1 MELNKTFIAGKM
13 NKDLDERLV
22 PDGEFIDALNVTI
35 DTTSGSNI
43 GSVTN
48 SLGNTLVTNIQE
60 LIEDEGLVYEGSNAK
75 TIGAVTYEAD
85 NLIYWLVASD
95 NFDAIFE
102 YSELA
107 QFTSIVLLCS
117 KSTPTS
123 SSILNFSKNYP
134 VTGINYIP
142 ASRGDGPFIYWT
154 DGLNP
159 PRRINISRCKSY
171 VLDDNR
177 IVYDIDVI
185 LRPPLYS
192 PKIDLGFNPNIQISN
207 NIQDKFI
214 YFSYRF
220 KYKDNQYSSL
230 APFSSVSFHA
240 SGFSYDYNTGDNKG
254 MLNKYNKVDVTFDTG
269 NEFVEEIQVL
279 YFDTYKLNVYIVDNY
294 NKSELGISNNSR
306 YQIPPFSA
314 NKIYTPLESS
324 EVTRLFDNVPL
335 SAKAQE
341 IIGNRLVYGNYV
353 QFRDI
358 VNSDGDKIIPN
369 YTLTL
374 QSESITTEPK
384 KTFRSD
390 RDYEIGVVYLDEYG
404 RMTTAL
410 TSKTNTLYIP
420 PINSDTAN
428 SIQVTLNNEPPFW
441 ATNYRFV
448 IKQAQG
454 DYYNIFPR
462 TFVVDGVFRYFLI
475 NEADRD
481 KITVGG
487 YIIFKT
493 SNGVATHSNKQF
505 KVLELEYKQASSPFT
520 IEGLYFKVKADLVDV
535 FLDEPVLQVIDIQST
550 GRGPRPSGCG
560 GSDETRNPVVY
571 RSSSVQF
578 EKCYYSANGDNTL
591 IYPYQNG
598 APNINA
604 SSSAT
609 MYKDERLS
617 IIIMPIAGNPNAIAT
632 HFKYTFNPDTN
643 LGLSSEI
650 PIPNISPF
658 NYNVSTVQG
667 TITLTFDQGNYIQG
681 DIYVFNVRANL
692 ITYGTDGILRTVIN
706 PYGLI
711 LISQTGGIPTRDT
724 DGNGDMAGLDPDDY
738 GGHSIL
744 NYNGPIYSGALIEI
758 NILNDAPPASSIQ
771 RNQNNSWT
779 SDNYYK
785 NLEEWFWKSGAY
797 QSFKYKNQSDALITS
812 AGNISFRR
820 ATSAGVQYI
829 GGVFSSNYIV
839 EDSNTN
845 TGTLCMLVRG
855 VGPNGTGLNV
865 CDRNIITSQ
874 LKITQTPTA
883 QLSAET
889 VPLESDIDLF
899 YEMRKTYRIENG
911 NHMVSWPYADF
922 TDGDTVFPTVPQA
935 AGKTVLGPLNPNSPT
950 SNDMMHSFNI
960 GEKVW
965 VQNSDTTPPILGPV
979 SGEYTIVWVTNYAI
993 VIDLSFPGNAAPTP
1007 GKVYYKQWEQDQV
1020 LNPVSIFSIPLVVE
1034 LNNVTSDNSD
1044 FNAFAFGNGVESY
1057 RIYDNFLRPTMK
1069 YSPRAT
1075 SVIEDYEQEDKIASL
1090 CYSGI
1095 FKGDTSTN
1103 RLNSFNLSQANF
1115 KNLDKQYGPIQKLY
1129 AQDTDLMVLQQ
1140 DKITSVLYGKNLLVD
1155 AVGGGQVASVPEVL
1169 GNQVVHPSEYGISNN
1184 PESFAKFSNMV
1195 FFTDSR
1201 RGAVLQMLGDQVVE
1215 ISANGMRNYFRD
1227 ELKDNPNTQKL
1238 GAYDPYNDTYVLNF
1252 TDIEQGVCGLELSR
1266 DSYTMDPY
1274 PSANEFMFNIESNSY
1289 WSIELE
1295 DIGDGTDWVEILI
1308 NSGYGSQDIYANVGG
1323 NDGNYERSVNFV
1335 ITYCNG
1341 STKTF
1346 TLTQNGVEYS

>member
-192 PKIDLGFNPNIQISN
+192 PKIDLSFDNSIQASN

-230 APFSSVSFHA
+230 APFSSVAFHA
-240 SGFSYDYNTGDNKG
+240 ERYSYDYNTGDNKG
-254 MLNKYNKVDVTFDTG
+254 MFNRYNKVDVTFDTG

-294 NKSELGISNNSR
+294 NKSELGISNNSK
-306 YQIPPFSA
+306 YQIPTFSA
-314 NKIYTPLESS
+314 SKIYTLLESS

-358 VNSDGDKIIPN
+358 VNSDGNKIIPN
-369 YTLTL
+369 YTLQL
-374 QSESITTEPK
+374 RSEGVPLGWYGS

-390 RDYEIGVVYLDEYG
+390 RDYEIGIIYLDEYG

-420 PINSDTAN
+420 PSNSSTAN
-428 SIQVTLNNEPPFW
+428 SIQVTLNNEPPNW
-441 ATNYRFV
+441 ATNYRFA
-448 IKQAQG
+448 IKQSQG
-454 DYYNIFPR
+454 EYYNIFPR
-462 TFVVDGVFRYFLI
+462 IMVIDGDFRYFLI
-475 NEADRD
+475 NESDRD
-481 KITVGG
+481 KITIGG

-493 SNGVATHSNKQF
+493 VANLPTHYNKQF
-505 KVLELEYKQASSPFT
+505 KVLELEYRQASSPFT
-520 IEGLYFKVKADLVDV
+520 IEGLYFKIKVESSDA
-535 FLDEPVLQVIDIQST
+535 FLNNTALNINTFQSI
-550 GRGPRPSGCG
+550 GRGPRTHNNICCI
-560 GSDETRNPVVY
+560 SDPETPNALINKFSYVNTTPI
-571 RSSSVQF
+571 
-578 EKCYYSANGDNTL
+578 YYSISGDTTL
-591 IYPYQNG
+591 PLPSPAVYAEPYTGTESQSDRRI
-598 APNINA
+598 AIKIA
-604 SSSAT
+604 SSTQFQYTDNVDLTGWSA
-609 MYKDERLS
+609 S
-617 IIIMPIAGNPNAIAT
+617 ITIPSTPYTLTIA
-632 HFKYTFNPDTN
+632 DTN
-643 LGLSSEI
+643 LVLNFDTDGTN
-650 PIPNISPF
+650 PNIQ
-658 NYNVSTVQG
+658 YTV
-667 TITLTFDQGNYIQG
+667 G
-681 DIYVFNVRANL
+681 DIFIFNVRGYNPSGF
-692 ITYGTDGILRTVIN
+692 TGTPYN
-706 PYGLI
+706 PSNNYGLWYNDVI
-711 LISQTGGIPTRDT
+711 DI
-724 DGNGDMAGLDPDDY
+724 DPDPITGIVNY
-738 GGHSIL
+738 GGHAVVDT
-744 NYNGPIYSGALIEI
+744 YGPIYPGATIEI
-758 NILNDAPPASSIQ
+758 EIIEDGQPGSGD
-771 RNQNNSWT
+771 RNSFVSLT
-779 SDNYYK
+779 STKYYQ
-785 NLEEWFWKSGAY
+785 NLEEWFWKDGAY
-797 QSFKYKNQSDALITS
+797 LSFVQWSDFTSGTDIGPETVIFREAVNYENQTITPPCSPPSSTFTTNVIAQNNLSTSRLYMLI
-812 AGNISFRR
+812 
-820 ATSAGVQYI
+820 
-829 GGVFSSNYIV
+829 
-839 EDSNTN
+839 
-845 TGTLCMLVRG
+845 RG
-855 VGPNGTGLNV
+855 FGEVGPGIDTTS
-865 CDRNIITSQ
+865 CERNQIKLRILISQ
-874 LKITQTPTA
+874 QYDNPS
-883 QLSAET
+883 LSIET
-889 VPLESDIDLF
+889 VPLVSDIDVF

-922 TDGDTVFPTVPQA
+922 TDGSTVFPTVPQA

-1044 FNAFAFGNGVESY
+1044 FNAFAFGNGVESN

-1129 AQDTDLMVLQQ
+1129 AQDTNLMVLQQ

-1252 TDIEQGVCGLELSR
+1252 TDIEQGVCVLELSR

>member
-1 MELNKTFIAGKM
+1 MELSKTFIAGKM

-35 DTTSGSNI
+35 DTSSGSNI

-102 YSELA
+102 YSELF

-117 KSTPTS
+117 KSTPTTP
-123 SSILNFSKNYP
+123 SILNFNKNFP

-142 ASRGDGPFIYWT
+142 ASRGEGPFIYWT

-159 PRRINISRCKSY
+159 PRRINVARSKGYIVNDPKISE
-171 VLDDNR
+171 
-177 IVYDIDVI
+177 DINVI
-185 LRPPLYS
+185 LRPPLYA
-192 PKIDLGFNPNIQISN
+192 PKIDLSFVSTDISN

-230 APFSSVSFHA
+230 SPFSSVAFHA
-240 SGFSYDYNTGDNKG
+240 SGFAYDYNTGDNKG

-358 VNSDGDKIIPN
+358 NTVPN
-369 YTLTL
+369 YSLTL
-374 QSESITTEPK
+374 RSESITTEPK

-428 SIQVTLNNEPPFW
+428 SIQVTLNNEPPSW

-448 IKQAQG
+448 IKQAQN

-487 YIIFKT
+487 YVIFKT

-535 FLDEPVLQVIDIQST
+535 FLDEPVLQVINIQST
-550 GRGPRPSGCG
+550 GRGPNYVASPGADPKS
-560 GSDETRNPVVY
+560 PVINRVGY
-571 RSSSVQF
+571 VQF
-578 EKCYYSANGDNTL
+578 NNAYYSGTGDNTL
-591 IYPYQNG
+591 ILPSQSGVPDINATYSGSGQLPKDYRLTVKIM
-598 APNINA
+598 PNSTNPNSPPNEFRYTFVPDGDTGYNLSNIAIPFGSTYTIVINA
-604 SSSAT
+604 SISFDL
-609 MYKDERLS
+609 YF
-617 IIIMPIAGNPNAIAT
+617 GNGN
-632 HFKYTFNPDTN
+632 YSQGDLYCFNIKSNYITTITSFTRTVVN
-643 LGLSSEI
+643 TLSS
-650 PIPNISPF
+650 S
-658 NYNVSTVQG
+658 
-667 TITLTFDQGNYIQG
+667 LD
-681 DIYVFNVRANL
+681 
-692 ITYGTDGILRTVIN
+692 
-706 PYGLI
+706 
-711 LISQTGGIPTRDT
+711 GIPTDIGDT
-724 DGNGDMAGLDPDDY
+724 MDGIDPDYY

-744 NYNGPIYSGALIEI
+744 IYNGPIYPGALIEI
-758 NILNDAPPASSIQ
+758 NILEDKIPGSGPI

-797 QSFKYKNQSDALITS
+797 QSFKYKNQSDALVTS
-812 AGNISFRR
+812 ANNITFRKSN
-820 ATSAGVQYI
+820 TSIPQI
-829 GGVFSSNYIV
+829 DSSTGDDTNYIV
-839 EDSNTN
+839 ENA
-845 TGTLCMLVRG
+845 GGFLALLVRG
-855 VGPNGTGLNV
+855 VS
-865 CDRNIITSQ
+865 DRNISNRSLITSQ

-889 VPLESDIDLF
+889 VPLVSDIDIF
-899 YEMRKTYRIENG
+899 YEMRKTYRIEGG
-911 NHMVSWPYADF
+911 NHKTSWRWNDYTYGGAWPN
-922 TDGDTVFPTVPQA
+922 VPTEYDNF
-935 AGKTVLGPLNPNSPT
+935 TVLGPAVPFGDVA
-950 SNDMMHSFNI
+950 NDMKHSFNA
-960 GEKVW
+960 GERIYVK
-965 VQNSDTTPPILGPV
+965 NDNPLAPFGPPSTYYNILYV
-979 SGEYTIVWVTNYAI
+979 INEYAI
-993 VIDLSFPGNAAPTP
+993 VIDLPTLPDGAAT
-1007 GKVYYKQWEQDQV
+1007 GSVFYQSWESDQ
-1020 LNPVSIFSIPLVVE
+1020 LIGASPLSVE

-1095 FKGDTSTN
+1095 YKGSTSTN

-1129 AQDTDLMVLQQ
+1129 AQDTNLMVLQQ

-1169 GNQVVHPSEYGISNN
+1169 GNQIVHPSEYGISNN
-1184 PESFAKFSNMV
+1184 PESFAKFANIV

-1201 RGAVLQMLGDQVVE
+1201 RGAVLQMAGDQVVE

-1252 TDIEQGVCGLELSR
+1252 TDIEQGVCGLSISR
-1266 DSYTMDPY
+1266 NFVFISYPGGTNLLLF
-1274 PSANEFMFNIESNSY
+1274 SIESNSS
-1289 WSIELE
+1289 WTITLE
-1295 DIGDGTDWVEILI
+1295 DDGYGTDWVDLSVS
-1308 NSGYGSQDIYANVGG
+1308 SGYGNQNIRASVDLYGG
-1323 NDGNYERSVNFV
+1323 FFIDRTISFV
-1335 ITYCNG
+1335 ITYCDNA
-1341 STKTF
+1341 TKTF
-1346 TLTQNGVEYS
+1346 TLYQQPFQVYV

>member
-117 KSTPTS
+117 KSTPTTP
-123 SSILNFSKNYP
+123 SILNFSKNYP

-185 LRPPLYS
+185 LRPPLYA
-192 PKIDLGFNPNIQISN
+192 PKIDLSFVPSLDVSN

-230 APFSSVSFHA
+230 APFSSVAFHA
-240 SGFSYDYNTGDNKG
+240 NRFYYDQETGDNKG

-294 NKSELGISNNSR
+294 NKSDLNIDNNSK
-306 YQIPPFSA
+306 YKVLTFSA

-358 VNSDGDKIIPN
+358 VNSNGDKIIPN

-420 PINSDTAN
+420 ASNSDTAN

-462 TFVVDGVFRYFLI
+462 AIIFDNMFRYFLI

-520 IEGLYFKVKADLVDV
+520 IEGLYFKIKADPGDT
-535 FLDEPVLQVIDIQST
+535 FISGPSPINYSNT
-550 GRGPRPSGCG
+550 GSGRGPKTLLGSGNQTTNAVTNRG
-560 GSDETRNPVVY
+560 FGVDGPV
-571 RSSSVQF
+571 
-578 EKCYYSANGDNTL
+578 YYSVSGDNTIENQGPSISVL
-591 IYPYQNG
+591 SG
-598 APNINA
+598 
-604 SSSAT
+604 SSLDDVRIT
-609 MYKDERLS
+609 IEIVS
-617 IIIMPIAGNPNAIAT
+617 IT
-632 HFKYTFNPDTN
+632 QFKWTIVVD
-643 LGLSSEI
+643 GLSGWNFA
-650 PIPNISPF
+650 NISSNYTLIIGSTTLNLFFESDGTNPF
-658 NYNVSTVQG
+658 FLY
-667 TITLTFDQGNYIQG
+667 TIGDQF
-681 DIYVFNVRANL
+681 VFNVR
-692 ITYGTDGILRTVIN
+692 GTGDTRGTPTDVSGI
-706 PYGLI
+706 YGLA
-711 LISQTGGIPTRDT
+711 L
-724 DGNGDMAGLDPDDY
+724 GDFITMDPDFY

-744 NYNGPIYSGALIEI
+744 NYNGPIYPGALINI
-758 NILNDAPPASSIQ
+758 NINNDGSPQDPSYPRRVSSNSFPASTKYY
-771 RNQNNSWT
+771 QNI
-779 SDNYYK
+779 
-785 NLEEWFWKSGAY
+785 EEWFYRSGAY
-797 QSFKYKNQSDALITS
+797 LTFNQYDQAEANITNSKAVTFRNGYNLGGSLLDPATNTMQQFTS
-812 AGNISFRR
+812 APVN
-820 ATSAGVQYI
+820 
-829 GGVFSSNYIV
+829 VFN
-839 EDSNTN
+839 
-845 TGTLCMLVRG
+845 GMCMLIRG
-855 VGPNGTGLNV
+855 FGQPRGTSRNEINATLN
-865 CDRNIITSQ
+865 IQQ
-874 LKITQTPTA
+874 LPSSPS
-883 QLSAET
+883 LSIET

-922 TDGDTVFPTVPQA
+922 TDGSTVFPTIPQA

-993 VIDLSFPGNAAPTP
+993 VIDLAFPGNAAPTP

-1095 FKGDTSTN
+1095 YKGSTSTN

-1129 AQDTDLMVLQQ
+1129 AQDTNLMVLQQ

-1169 GNQVVHPSEYGISNN
+1169 GNQIVHPSEYGISNN
-1184 PESFAKFSNMV
+1184 PESFAKFANIV
-1195 FFTDSR
+1195 FFTDAR
-1201 RGAVLQMLGDQVVE
+1201 RGAVLQMAGDQVIE
-1215 ISANGMRNYFRD
+1215 ISANGMKNYFRD

-1238 GAYDPYNDTYVLNF
+1238 GMYDPYNETYVLAF

-1308 NSGYGSQDIYANVGG
+1308 NSGYGSEDIYANVGG